1 MKYLFCAFL
10 LTFFDLKGEVY
21 FPSKTFCEQ
30 ANVNSRQLFN
40 RFEEIGL
47 ESFWAK
53 EAEELPW
60 FKKWDTILTWNPP
73 HAKWFEG
80 GLINASYVCL
90 DHNVQQ
96 NKGDKIALIWE
107 GENYETR
114 TLTYQQLLDEV
125 CKCANL
131 LKSLGINKGDRVTI
145 YMPIM
150 PETIISML
158 ACARI
163 GAPHLLIFGGVGAG
177 GIRDR
182 LMDSQS
188 KLVITVDGGFRRG
201 KVLPFKDL
209 VDEAVNGLDFVQKT
223 LVFNRA
229 NNPISWDKERDISFS
244 EKIKGCSS
252 FCNPEPMNSED
263 MLFLLYTSGSTGKP
277 KGILHT
283 TGGYLVGVHST
294 YKWVFDIKDKDIY
307 WCTADMGWITG
318 NSYAVYGP
326 LSNGATQVIY
336 EGAPDF
342 PNKGRVWDIV
352 QKYKVSI
359 FYTAPTLIRTFM
371 KWGDEWIN
379 KYDVSSL
386 RLLGSI
392 GEPINPD
399 VWEWYFKVVGSS
411 KTPIVDT
418 WFQTET
424 GAFVIAPLPGYTPLI
439 PGSVTQALPGYEVGV
454 LNEAGENVKKGFLAI
469 TKPFPSM
476 LRGIYGDEA
485 RFKKTYWNHWDGKYY
500 FTGDGATLDDD
511 GYFWVYGR
519 IDDVIKT
526 SGHRVGSAEL
536 ENTTL
541 EYFQVAEAAAVG
553 IPHPLKGEEIYLF
566 VVLKNKYLQ
575 SGEAVHNITDLIV
588 KNIGSYARPGK
599 IVFVDELPK
608 NRSGKILRRLLRN
621 IVMKE
626 PLGDLTT
633 LENPT
638 SIEAIRKQYFE

>member
-1 MKYLFCAFL
+1 MKYVFYAFMLAFL
-10 LTFFDLKGEVY
+10 HLHAELY
-21 FPSKTFCEQ
+21 YPSKTFSEQ
-30 ANVNSRQLFN
+30 ANVNNRQLFDSY
-40 RFEEIGL
+40 EKIGL
-47 ESFWAK
+47 ENFWAK
-53 EAEELPW
+53 EAEQLPW
-60 FKKWDTILTWNPP
+60 FKKWDTILSWNPP

-90 DHNVQQ
+90 DHNIHQ
-96 NKGDKIALIWE
+96 NKGDKIALLWE
-107 GENYETR
+107 GEDYETR

-125 CKCANL
+125 CRCANL
-131 LKSLGINKGDRVTI
+131 LKSLGVNKGDRVTI

-150 PETIISML
+150 PETIVSML

-182 LMDSQS
+182 LIDSQS

-201 KVLPFKDL
+201 KVLPYKDL

-229 NNPISWDKERDISFS
+229 NNPISWDKNRDVSFS

-252 FCNPEPMNSED
+252 FCKPEPMNSED

-318 NSYAVYGP
+318 NSYSVYGP

-342 PNKGRVWDIV
+342 PNRGRVWDII

-379 KYDVSSL
+379 KHDVSSL

-439 PGSVTQALPGYEVGV
+439 PGSVTQALPGYQVGV
-454 LNEAGENVKKGFLAI
+454 LNEDGENVKKGFLAI

-553 IPHPLKGEEIYLF
+553 IPHPLKGDEIYLF

-575 SGEAVHNITDLIV
+575 SMEAVNNINDLIV

-633 LENPT
+633 LENPS
-638 SIEAIRKQYFE
+638 SIEAIRKVYSE